1 MKIEIVR
8 VETENKRWR
17 GQNCQSIKLITKTI
31 RESFDKANGL
41 EKLRNLRHCSR
52 NIFFNKFKYKLQE
65 FSERQIYSINL
76 ANAIRFEFSRLCS
89 Y

>member
-1 MKIEIVR
+1 MCVFISERERDVRNEINIYIKTIYNKKLGVEMKIEIVR

-52 NIFFNKFKYKLQE
+52 NIFFQ
-65 FSERQIYSINL
+65 
-76 ANAIRFEFSRLCS
+76 
-89 Y
+89 